1 MTPKEAYGHAKKHGS
16 SNKTREIACQ
26 DSAYAYYYALEV
38 DKCPRE
44 DTRETACKDPP
55 FAYYYAKNIDKKS
68 REDTRKAAC
77 KDPLQ
82 AYYYI
87 KYVDKDFHEDTWE
100 AVKGTEFEEKYNK
113 SLNQIEKEKIV

>member
-44 DTRETACKDPP
+44 DTRETACKDPQY
-55 FAYYYAKNIDKKS
+55 AYYYAKNVDKCPHEETRRAVCFSSGFAYLYARDIDKCPTEETWLAIKGS
-68 REDTRKAAC
+68 IYEEEYKEMFNELF
-77 KDPLQ
+77 KD
-82 AYYYI
+82 
-87 KYVDKDFHEDTWE
+87 
-100 AVKGTEFEEKYNK
+100 
-113 SLNQIEKEKIV
+113 